1 MSCWPPVADRASENR
16 SASAPYRSIISIG
29 SITFP
34 SDFDI
39 FRPCPSRT
47 RPWIT
52 ALRNGTS
59 PASDIP
65 DMIIRATQRYRIS
78 YPVTSTAFG

>member
-1 MSCWPPVADRASENR
+1 MSCWPPVAERASEKR

-29 SITFP
+29 SITLP

-39 FRPCPSRT
+39 LRPCPSRT
-47 RPWIT
+47 SPWIT

-59 PASDIP
+59 PMSEMPDI
-65 DMIIRATQRYRIS
+65 IIRATQR
-78 YPVTSTAFG
+78 